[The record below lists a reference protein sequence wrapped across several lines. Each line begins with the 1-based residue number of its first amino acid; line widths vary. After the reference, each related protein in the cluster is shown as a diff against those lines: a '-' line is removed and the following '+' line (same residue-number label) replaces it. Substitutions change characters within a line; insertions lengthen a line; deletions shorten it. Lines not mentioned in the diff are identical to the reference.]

1 MRRGVMYGGEAM
13 NKLLS
18 LSIALGVIAGSA
30 AYGSPIAPLNATQSR
45 LTIETGYRCGIFG
58 DFFDACAPAYVYG
71 AHDSYYQGY
80 RRGYDDG
87 YRDASYPYVRYHD
100 TGEVIAV
107 DKGVCGF
114 GSYVSCV
121 YGTCWRRCY

>member
-18 LSIALGVIAGSA
+18 LSVALGVIAGSA
-30 AYGSPIAPLNATQSR
+30 AYGAPIASLHTAPSR
-45 LTIETGYRCGIFG
+45 LTIEAGYRCGIFG
-58 DFFDACAPAYVYG
+58 NFFDVCTPTYIHG
-71 AHDSYYQGY
+71 ARDLYYQGY

-100 TGEVIAV
+100 TDGAIAV